1 MTQPSIVVHD
11 CSFGYQ
17 PSERVL
23 HNVSF
28 TVHPGQFLGII
39 GPNGGGKSTL
49 LKLLLGLL
57 SPLKGTVK
65 VNGHTPPTVGI
76 GYVPQV
82 FQFDRRFP
90 ITAFEVVLGGRTRNL
105 SPLGRYKKQDEEIAR
120 NTLNKVGMS
129 HMADQAFGALSGG
142 QAQRVLIARALA
154 SEPTVLLLDEPTSSS
169 DPEAEN
175 AILETIHSLKSG
187 MTILMVTHNLQAILS
202 SVEGILCVQGG
213 AVMIHPKEVCEHFA
227 LGLYHIPLIET
238 PQDHFMPHKSEEH
251 HD

>member
-1 MTQPSIVVHD
+1 MAEPSIVVHN
-11 CSFGYQ
+11 CSFGYV
-17 PSERVL
+17 PNERVL

-28 TVHPGQFLGII
+28 TVQPGQFLGII

-49 LKLLLGLL
+49 LKLILGLL
-57 SPLKGTVK
+57 TPLHGTISVH
-65 VNGHTPPTVGI
+65 GQTPPTQGV

-90 ITAFEVVLGGRTRNL
+90 ITAFEVVLGGRARNL
-105 SPLGRYKKQDEEIAR
+105 SRFGQYRKQDEEAAR
-120 NTLNKVGMS
+120 GALHTVGLE
-129 HMADQAFGALSGG
+129 HMADQPFGTLSGG

-175 AILETIHSLKSG
+175 AILETIHTLKSG
-187 MTILMVTHNLQAILS
+187 MTILMVTHNLQAILAH
-202 SVEGILCVQGG
+202 VEGILCVQGG
-213 AVMIHPKEVCEHFA
+213 AAMFHPKDVCEHFA

-238 PQDHFMPHKSEEH
+238 PKDHFQTHIKEGY